1 MIAVVI
7 VVVVIVAVVV
17 ILRVGGH
24 TTLVPNFSSQPV
36 IAMSI
41 MTLITV
47 TIITISTTII
57 SHQASL
63 RKPAASLQH
72 SALA

>member
-24 TTLVPNFSSQPV
+24 TTLVPNFLSQPV
-36 IAMSI
+36 
-41 MTLITV
+41 LFV
-47 TIITISTTII
+47 Y
-57 SHQASL
+57 
-63 RKPAASLQH
+63 LQTRAFVSVCGWLCTH
-72 SALA
+72 TGACVCVCSSA